1 MGGVKALD
9 LFTTLYIIF
18 YVPCQ
23 TRGGGEG
30 LCGDAKV
37 VPQDVQ
43 RRSHLRPV
51 QVLLPRHQHRPA
63 PLRHGL
69 QVYSRGIEFHIS
81 YYSIH
86 SYSRTLDRD
95 SSGTIGFV
103 ELMLALELVGANKY
117 LWNLCLDYGNHD
129 KFNFSGF
136 KMRLLGLSRCLM

>member
-1 MGGVKALD
+1 M
-9 LFTTLYIIF
+9 TF
-18 YVPCQ
+18 YVPSQ

-51 QVLLPRHQHRPA
+51 QVLLPCHQHRPA

-69 QVYSRGIEFHIS
+69 QVCSRGLEFQINQLLF
-81 YYSIH
+81 YF
-86 SYSRTLDRD
+86 RTLDRD

-103 ELMLALELVGANKY
+103 ELMLALELVGANK
-117 LWNLCLDYGNHD
+117 
-129 KFNFSGF
+129 
-136 KMRLLGLSRCLM
+136 